1 MTQPEFGARPR
12 NRGGFVCRVPHFQ
25 TDPDSF
31 FWDAELGILLIKLI
45 DQLRFVG

>member
-31 FWDAELGILLIKLI
+31 FLGCGTGDITN
-45 DQLRFVG
+45 QAY